1 VITYE
6 MFCKIHDCRE
16 RQGLTVA
23 QTARALHLHPRTVAK
38 WTARSQFEQRRPQAR
53 SSMLDTFKPSIT
65 RLLDT
70 YPYSAVQI
78 FQRVRE
84 EGYGGGLTIVR
95 DYVRRIRPPKLPVY
109 LKLTFAAGECA
120 QIDWGTY
127 GSVEVDNTRRRL
139 SFFMMVLAFSRRM
152 YVEFT

>member
-1 VITYE
+1 
-6 MFCKIHDCRE
+6 M
-16 RQGLTVA
+16 A

-38 WTARSQFEQRRPQAR
+38 WSTRSQFERRRPQAGC
-53 SSMLDTFKPSIT
+53 SVLDAFKPSIT

-95 DYVRRIRPPKLPVY
+95 DYVRRIRPPKRPVY
-109 LKLTFAAGECA
+109 LKLAFAAGE
-120 QIDWGTY
+120 
-127 GSVEVDNTRRRL
+127 
-139 SFFMMVLAFSRRM
+139 
-152 YVEFT
+152 

>member
-1 VITYE
+1 VINYE
-6 MFCKIHDCRE
+6 TFCRIHDCRE

-23 QTARALHLHPRTVAK
+23 QIARALHLHPKTVAK
-38 WTARSQFEQRRPQAR
+38 WSARPQFERRRSQAR
-53 SSMLDTFKPSIT
+53 GSMLDAFKPSIT

-95 DYVRRIRPPKLPVY
+95 DYVRRIRPPKRPVY
-109 LKLTFAAGECA
+109 LKLAFAAGECA
-120 QIDWGTY
+120 QIDW
-127 GSVEVDNTRRRL
+127 ERL
-139 SFFMMVLAFSRRM
+139 VASRWTTPVAGCRSS
-152 YVEFT
+152 